1 MEREKNRMQN
11 IGQKAVV
18 NCLHPSPT
26 LKRLFD
32 LSASLLC
39 LLILSPLVLFC
50 ILWIKLFNPGP
61 VFYRQWRVGHGGWLF
76 RIYKFR
82 TMHLDAESG
91 VGARFASAQDSRVA
105 FGCRWMR
112 RSHVDELPQ
121 LWNIVLGQMS
131 MVGPRPERPE
141 MMEEMREYIP
151 NIDRRLS
158 VKPGLTGLAQ
168 LQSGYANDV
177 SGTRRKLAYDFLYL
191 RRQSFRHD
199 FGLVLRTLPKFWD
212 QRAL

>member
-1 MEREKNRMQN
+1 MEREKKQMQKKGN
-11 IGQKAVV
+11 HVV
-18 NCLHPSPT
+18 VECIHPSPL

-32 LSASLLC
+32 LCASLIC
-39 LLILSPLVLFC
+39 LVLLSPLVLLC
-50 ILWIKLFNPGP
+50 IVWIKLFNPGP
-61 VFYRQWRVGHGGWLF
+61 VFYRQWRVGQGGWLF

-82 TMHLDAESG
+82 TMHLGAESG
-91 VGARFASAQDSRVA
+91 VGACFASACDSRVA

-131 MVGPRPERPE
+131 LVGPRPERPE
-141 MMEEMREYIP
+141 ILEEMRGYIP
-151 NIDRRLS
+151 RIDRRLS

-177 SGTRRKLAYDFLYL
+177 NGTRRKLAYDFLYL
-191 RRQSFRHD
+191 RRQSFRQD
-199 FGLVLRTLPKFWD
+199 VGLVLRTFPKFWD
-212 QRAL
+212 QQSL